1 MPHTQA
7 TDGGTLRGFAVRIW
21 VNTATFV
28 VHLPFT
34 VSRRSVHSR
43 CLRQGHLHRVESGL
57 RGPQITRGTTRPLDP
72 PNMLWQSMSG
82 HIAAWAAVGP
92 GRGGASRGAGGDYG
106 WRGISDADMAG
117 GGHRQDV
124 PRLCRRR
131 ERPRVSG
138 CARPQMG
145 RYPEV
150 LDGSDREPAYGAL
163 STRYGAAGHALCE
176 RPVRCCRTNPVPRL
190 RDVLCPC
197 TARFLVCSPRV
208 NFRSP
213 IV

>member
-7 TDGGTLRGFAVRIW
+7 TDEALCGDSRCGS

-43 CLRQGHLHRVESGL
+43 CLRQAICIAWSRAGTANHPWHHEAATL
-57 RGPQITRGTTRPLDP
+57 R

-82 HIAAWAAVGP
+82 HIAARAAVGP

-163 STRYGAAGHALCE
+163 STRYGAGHALCE

-197 TARFLVCSPRV
+197 TARFLVRSPGV